1 MSQHQN
7 EMNEFHWMLDMIQTI
22 DVGLVVLDKDYQVQ
36 VWNNFMETHSGLRPD
51 QAQGKK
57 LFSLFPQLPEDWLRH
72 KIDSVF
78 FLKNRAFTTWEQR
91 PHVFPFKNYRPI
103 TGTVDFMYQNI
114 TIIPLT
120 SLTGIVTHISLIIY
134 DVTDNAVNKLE
145 AQKVNEELKILSRT
159 DKLTQLYNRGYW
171 QDRLEQEFN
180 RFVRNTA
187 PSSLVMFDIDHFK
200 QVNDTYGHPAGDK
213 IITLVGDTLR
223 KVMRKTDIAGRYGGE
238 EFGVILTDTDSEHAK
253 IFCERLRTAIE
264 ALKPVVDGVEIPFT
278 VSLGVA
284 ELDDQTASAK
294 DWLANTDQAL
304 YQSKHNGRNET
315 SLFAHKTPD

>member
-1 MSQHQN
+1 
-7 EMNEFHWMLDMIQTI
+7 MLEMIQTI
-22 DVGLVVLDKDYQVQ
+22 DVGLVVLDKNYQVQ

-51 QAQGKK
+51 QVQAK
-57 LFSLFPQLPEDWLRH
+57 SLFELFPDLPEDWLRH

-145 AQKVNEELKILSRT
+145 ALKVNQELQVLSRT

-180 RFVRNTA
+180 RFVRNTS
-187 PSSLVMFDIDHFK
+187 PCSLVMFDIDHFK
-200 QVNDTYGHPAGDK
+200 KVNDTYGHPAGDK
-213 IITLVGDTLR
+213 IISLVGETLR
-223 KVMRKTDIAGRYGGE
+223 KIMRKTDIAGRYGGE
-238 EFGVILTDTDSEHAK
+238 EFAVILVDTDAAHAQG
-253 IFCERLRTAIE
+253 FCERLRTAVAAI
-264 ALKPVVDGVEIPFT
+264 KPVVEGIEIPFT
-278 VSLGVA
+278 ISLGIA
-284 ELDDQTASAK
+284 ELDEQTASAK
-294 DWLANTDQAL
+294 EWLANTDQAL
-304 YQSKHNGRNET
+304 YQSKNGGRNQT
-315 SLFAHKTPD
+315 QLFKPKN

>member
-1 MSQHQN
+1 
-7 EMNEFHWMLDMIQTI
+7 MLDMIQTI
-22 DVGLVVLDKDYQVQ
+22 DVGLVVLDKNYQVQ

-51 QAQGKK
+51 QVQAKP
-57 LFSLFPQLPEDWLRH
+57 LFELFPDLPEDWLRH

-145 AQKVNEELKILSRT
+145 AHRVNQELQVLSRT

-180 RFVRNTA
+180 RFVRNTS
-187 PSSLVMFDIDHFK
+187 PCSLVMFDIDHFK
-200 QVNDTYGHPAGDK
+200 KVNDTYGHPAGDK
-213 IITLVGDTLR
+213 IISLVGETLR
-223 KVMRKTDIAGRYGGE
+223 KIMRKTDIAGRYGGE
-238 EFGVILTDTDSEHAK
+238 EFAVILVDTDAAHAQG
-253 IFCERLRTAIE
+253 FCERLRMAIE
-264 ALKPVVDGVEIPFT
+264 AIKPIVNGIEIAFT
-278 VSLGVA
+278 ISLGIA
-284 ELDDQTASAK
+284 ELDEQTASAK
-294 DWLANTDQAL
+294 EWLANTDQAL
-304 YQSKHNGRNET
+304 YQSKHGGRNQT
-315 SLFAHKTPD
+315 QLFKAKGK